1 MSDGKVIIDTSLDNT
16 GLKEGLNKLSGIAK
30 TGLKATVGA
39 IAGVGTALGG
49 IGAYAIKVGSN
60 FEEGMSKVSAISGA
74 TGEELQALTDKAKE
88 MGAKTKFS
96 ATESSEALQYMA
108 MAGWKTE
115 QMLNG
120 LPGIMNLAA
129 ASGEDLALTSDIVTD
144 AMTAFGMKAEQAG
157 HFADVLA
164 QASNASNTNVAMLG
178 ESFKYVAPLAGSLG
192 YSAEDTSVALG
203 LMANSGIK
211 ASQAGTS
218 LKTALVNMAKPTDNM
233 AVIMDR
239 YGLSLTNTDGS
250 MKSLKEVTDMLRDKM
265 GGLDKATQSAAA
277 AQLFGKESLA
287 GMLAIINASSDDY
300 AKLTDAI
307 YNADGAAEKM
317 ANTMNDNLKGQIT
330 LLKSAV
336 EGLGIELYESVDNP
350 LKDIVKSANT
360 MVGELANA
368 FKENGMAGL
377 VEELGT
383 ILSEMVA
390 QIANATPNVVN
401 AAVSLITSF
410 IKGLSDNLPKI
421 ANAGIRI
428 IESLIDGISSV
439 LPQVANLGFKIA
451 ETLIKNL
458 FGYST
463 LKAFKE
469 FEKEVKKCFIE
480 IKNTIVKMVDA
491 AVNVLGNL
499 VKILSNIG
507 KVVLPILTKAIK
519 ILGDNLNVIIPLITS
534 VYTGFKAYSIL
545 STTTGLI
552 KKMST
557 AWNAATTALI
567 AHEAANRLTLVTVNG
582 GLPITTMLVGVLT
595 GKISLATAATA
606 AWNAVLN
613 ANPIGIVITA
623 VAALTA
629 GIAAYHLMQKD
640 TCTGTE
646 MLEEATER
654 LGESYV
660 GIGEA
665 AANFYNGIKS
675 AGSILDGFNDSIIV
689 SNEEQQNLS
698 TRMGEVQSEIT
709 SIARTATNERRG
721 LTESEIQ
728 RLDELFA
735 EMQQL
740 TQRELEIQEAYQ
752 KVVQDRAQVMADT
765 HQGTLEEYQTYAQ
778 QLINSAEETKNG
790 VIQKANEQCTEEIA
804 LINSKYEAM
813 GLLGSDQYNA
823 EIEAANNKYTSA
835 VEAANKECGDTLS
848 IIQKGYADRSTEL
861 ENYIT
866 NTQGLNAQEE
876 EENNRYNAALEAE
889 NNRHLDEIKT
899 SNDGGYDDYAL
910 HKYNIKKIE
919 DEHAKTMAALYDQE
933 ANSLNDNVENQAG
946 ALLIMASKTEFYGG
960 EVEGK
965 SKEMCDGIID
975 NFDKLP
981 PKTQECM
988 QQAMSPMLEEMEKGA
1003 IGLFKKAV
1011 DIPRG
1016 IISRIKAGFDI
1027 HSPSRKTR
1035 QIFKYVMEGAELG
1048 IEDETPNLLSQTDDV
1063 ADNVL
1068 NSLRSLDVGKITA
1081 QMTAAVNYETAKT
1094 GAGLVA
1100 GTVNNRYVTS
1110 NSYSANEINLE
1121 PVLREIRNVA
1131 NRPLEIGIDGREVAV
1146 ATAPYQGEWQNY
1158 KKGR

>member
-1 MSDGKVIIDTSLDNT
+1 M
-16 GLKEGLNKLSGIAK
+16 
-30 TGLKATVGA
+30 
-39 IAGVGTALGG
+39 
-49 IGAYAIKVGSN
+49 
-60 FEEGMSKVSAISGA
+60 
-74 TGEELQALTDKAKE
+74 
-88 MGAKTKFS
+88 
-96 ATESSEALQYMA
+96 
-108 MAGWKTE
+108 GWKTE

-469 FEKEVKKCFIE
+469 FEVEVKKCFIE

-507 KVVLPILTKAIK
+507 KVVLPIVTKAVK
-519 ILGDNLNVIIPLITS
+519 FFGDNLNTIIPLITM
-534 VYTGFKAYSIL
+534 VVTGMKAWSIFKAV
-545 STTTGLI
+545 TGYI
-552 KKMST
+552 EKMRTSM
-557 AWNAATTALI
+557 AATKLAIEAYTAAQALNT
-567 AHEAANRLTLVTVNG
+567 AGQTANTAALTLGQIATG
-582 GLPITTMLVGVLT
+582 ALT
-595 GKISLATAATA
+595 GKIGLATAAQM

-623 VAALTA
+623 IAALTA
-629 GIAAYHLMQKD
+629 GIAAYHLIQKD

-646 MLEEATER
+646 MLEEATGR

-848 IIQKGYADRSTEL
+848 IIQQGYADRATEFQ
-861 ENYIT
+861 NYIT
-866 NTQGLNAQEE
+866 NTQSLNAQEE
-876 EENNRYNAALEAE
+876 EENNRYNAALEEE
-889 NNRHLDEIKT
+889 NNRHLNEIKT

-919 DEHAKTMAALYDQE
+919 DEHAKTMAELYNQE
-933 ANSLNDNVENQAG
+933 ANSLNDNVEDQAG

-960 EVEGK
+960 KVDTKTQEL
-965 SKEMCDGIID
+965 CDGIIK

-981 PKTQECM
+981 PETQDAMRDAMAPMYDEM
-988 QQAMSPMLEEMEKGA
+988 QKSEP
-1003 IGLFKKAV
+1003 GLFQKATNIAKGILGRLKKA
-1011 DIPRG
+1011 
-1016 IISRIKAGFDI
+1016 FDI

-1035 QIFKYVMEGAELG
+1035 AIFKNVMLGMEEGM
-1048 IEDETPNLLSQTDDV
+1048 EDETPNLLSQTDDV

-1068 NSLRSLDVGKITA
+1068 DSLRNLDVGKISA
-1081 QMTAAVNYETAKT
+1081 QMQAAVNYETAKT

-1100 GTVNNRYVTS
+1100 GNQIVQKYTVNETKDSIKDGEVFIVKNYMDS
-1110 NSYSANEINLE
+1110 EEISQYTYQK
-1121 PVLREIRNVA
+1121 V
-1131 NRPLEIGIDGREVAV
+1131 DGKFALAGKRV
-1146 ATAPYQGEWQNY
+1146 
-1158 KKGR
+1158 R